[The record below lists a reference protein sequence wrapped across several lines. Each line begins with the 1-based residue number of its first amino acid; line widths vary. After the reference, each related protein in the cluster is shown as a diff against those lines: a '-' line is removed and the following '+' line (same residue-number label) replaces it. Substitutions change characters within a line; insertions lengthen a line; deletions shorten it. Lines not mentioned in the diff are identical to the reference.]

1 MTGSQNTGCA
11 EHHLFTYLFIAT
23 VRRKAKINCEESV
36 LKLHDRALQQNSCLI
51 STYYYCVQFKYI

>member
-11 EHHLFTYLFIAT
+11 QHHLFTYLFIAT

-36 LKLHDRALQQNSCLI
+36 LKLHDRAL
-51 STYYYCVQFKYI
+51 